1 MLCALNNSICAQDFV
16 ISGNTYESVKSTSS
30 VVNEITTPYTFKIK
44 DVEYPIFLSKNGC
57 AYIKRISAKSGQ
69 EYKQYLSAEISKNI
83 CAKMNIEYK
92 GK

>member
-1 MLCALNNSICAQDFV
+1 MCIVNNSINAQDFTTN
-16 ISGNTYESVKSTSS
+16 GNTYEAVKTSKSST
-30 VVNEITTPYTFKIK
+30 EISTPYTYNVK

-57 AYIKRISAKSGQ
+57 AYIKRISSKSGQ
-69 EYKQYLSAEISKNI
+69 EYKQYLSAEISKDI